1 MVLWSGLFGVREKQ
15 KGLGGEYKKTKLH
28 RGRQANIP
36 EGEAISQGLAC
47 TLPQSGAECSPSG
60 NHLEKENSL
69 LKCRGK
75 KQACLRGEAFLKRG
89 RRQAHSERRGAIGK
103 AASSPGL
110 GPSIRPAAVACWQPG
125 GQVAEPD
132 QSKVGPEVLHSSG
145 PSRTGVQCLNQ
156 TPGSTY
162 LATAVS
168 LCFMFPFC
176 PLSPPSGVQRY
187 HQVLREGETAETLPT
202 QPVQVSLLWNLW
214 QSVKTGHREE
224 STLATEDSRN
234 HLGQNLSFLCFI
246 YLFPPPHSQLTTF
259 TQPPRPVP

>member
-1 MVLWSGLFGVREKQ
+1 MVLWSGLVAGREKQ
-15 KGLGGEYKKTKLH
+15 KDLGGEYKKTKFH
-28 RGRQANIP
+28 RVRKANIP
-36 EGEAISQGLAC
+36 ENEAINQGLTC

-60 NHLEKENSL
+60 NQLEKESSL
-69 LKCRGK
+69 LKYHGK

-89 RRQAHSERRGAIGK
+89 SRQTPTRRRGAIRK

-110 GPSIRPAAVACWQPG
+110 GPSIWPAAAACWQPA

-132 QSKVGPEVLHSSG
+132 QSKVGPEVPDSSG
-145 PSRTGVQCLNQ
+145 PSRTGVQCPKQ
-156 TPGSTY
+156 IPGSTH
-162 LATAVS
+162 LATAIS

-224 STLATEDSRN
+224 STLATQRT
-234 HLGQNLSFLCFI
+234 HA
-246 YLFPPPHSQLTTF
+246 TTSDR
-259 TQPPRPVP
+259 T